1 MDEQPLRGL
10 VKEAGRI
17 YSHMGMSGL
26 ENWVNLQNGN
36 GDYSRQI
43 YKIICEKNHIHST
56 SIFSID
62 SKLEEEIFKRISKNG
77 RDN

>member
-1 MDEQPLRGL
+1 MDEQLLKGL

-17 YSHMGMSGL
+17 YSRMGMSGL
-26 ENWVNLQNGN
+26 ENWVNSRNGN
-36 GDYSRQI
+36 GDYLMQI
-43 YKIICEKNHIHST
+43 YKIVCEKNSIPST

-77 RDN
+77 RKD

>member
-1 MDEQPLRGL
+1 MDEQLLKGL

-17 YSHMGMSGL
+17 YSRMGMSGL
-26 ENWVNLQNGN
+26 ENWANSQNGN
-36 GDYSRQI
+36 GDYLGQI
-43 YKIICEKNHIHST
+43 YKIICEKNRIPST

-77 RDN
+77 RKD